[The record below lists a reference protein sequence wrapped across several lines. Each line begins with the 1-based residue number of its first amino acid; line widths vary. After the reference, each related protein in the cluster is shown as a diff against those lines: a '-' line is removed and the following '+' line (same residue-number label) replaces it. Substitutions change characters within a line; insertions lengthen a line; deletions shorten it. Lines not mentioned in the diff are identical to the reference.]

1 MSRATN
7 SIWVTDRFTDI
18 GRVRDVTFLF
28 IAGVAATTLVA
39 CVPTPIRVPGHA
51 ILKAALP
58 LACGLAFVGR
68 PWSGTIAAVSALATA
83 ALFLVL
89 GIGHLQTAALV
100 SLLALGPAM
109 DWSRRSDAKGHDLL
123 LRFAFAGLMANML
136 AFVTRWGV
144 AWLSTDGWHPLNFQH
159 VAYGAFCSFAL
170 CGLAAG
176 LLCAVFCYRS
186 SEKLP

>member
-7 SIWVTDRFTDI
+7 SIWVTDRSTDI
-18 GRVRDVTFLF
+18 GRVRDFTVLFL
-28 IAGVAATTLVA
+28 AGVAATTLVA
-39 CVPTPIRVPGHA
+39 CVPMPIRVPGHA
-51 ILKAALP
+51 ILRAALP
-58 LACGLAFVGR
+58 LACVLASVRR
-68 PWSGTIAAVSALATA
+68 PWSGTIAGVSALAPA

-109 DWSRRSDAKGHDLL
+109 DWSRRSVSKGLHLL
-123 LRFAFAGLMANML
+123 LRYAFAGLVANML

-144 AWLSTDGWHPLNFQH
+144 AWLFADGWHPLNFQH
-159 VAYGAFCSFAL
+159 VAYGAFWSFAL

-176 LLCAVFCYRS
+176 LLCGLPCCRS
-186 SEKLP
+186 YEKLP

>member
-1 MSRATN
+1 MARATN

-18 GRVRDVTFLF
+18 GRVRDFTFLF

-39 CVPTPIRVPGHA
+39 CLPTPIRVPGHV

-58 LACGLAFVGR
+58 LACGLAFVRR
-68 PWSGTIAAVSALATA
+68 PWSGSIAGASALATA

-89 GIGHLQTAALV
+89 GVGHLQTAALV

-109 DWSRRSDAKGHDLL
+109 DWSRRSVAKGPHFI
-123 LRFAFAGLMANML
+123 LRFAFAGLVANML

-144 AWLSTDGWHPLNFQH
+144 AWLSADGWHPLNFQH
-159 VAYGAFCSFAL
+159 VAYGAFWSFAL

-176 LLCAVFCYRS
+176 LLCGVFCYRS